1 MIVALTGA
9 SGFIGRA
16 LAGRLTA
23 AGHDVRP
30 VKLREP
36 QAVPACGAVVH
47 LAGESVAQRWTPEAK
62 QRILA
67 SRTDGTCRLIAE
79 LEKLPAPPR
88 VLVCAS
94 AIGFYGSRGDEIL
107 DERSAPGEGFLAEV
121 CVELERAVDQAAAL
135 GIRVAKLRIG
145 VVLGPGGGAL
155 ARMIPAF
162 RLGVAGRLGS
172 GRQWMSWIHLDDL
185 GKLIEF
191 ALGHEG
197 ISGPV
202 NATAPN
208 PVTNAQFTAEL
219 ARTLKRPAFV
229 PAPAFALKLMFGEM
243 ASMLLEGQRVL
254 PRGALEAGFSFGY
267 PELGPALRN
276 LLP

>member
-1 MIVALTGA
+1 VIVALTGA

-23 AGHDVRP
+23 AGHEVRP
-30 VKLREP
+30 LKLREE
-36 QAVPACGAVVH
+36 QSVPACDAVVH
-47 LAGESVAQRWTPEAK
+47 LAGESVAQRWTTEAK
-62 QRILA
+62 RRILA
-67 SRTDGTCRLIAE
+67 SRTDGTRRLIAE

-107 DERSAPGEGFLAEV
+107 DEKSAPGDGFLARV
-121 CVELERAVDQAAAL
+121 CVQLERAADPAAAL
-135 GIRVAKLRIG
+135 GIRVVKLRIG

-172 GRQWMSWIHLDDL
+172 GRQWMSWIHLADL
-185 GKLIEF
+185 LALIEF
-191 ALGHEG
+191 ALANGI

-208 PVTNAQFTAEL
+208 PVTNAQFTAGL
-219 ARTLKRPAFV
+219 ARALKRPAFV

-254 PRGALEAGFSFGY
+254 PRAALEAGFSSSY
-267 PELGPALRN
+267 PELGPALRS